1 MQGREREEGVGEIFT
16 LELRRERSGS
26 AETLLPGP
34 EAATSPPE
42 AVTSGSS
49 FLQEVTRWDQHST
62 VLYCT
67 VLYCTAGGTS
77 APSTSDHGLER
88 DGIGTE
94 ILRP

>member
-1 MQGREREEGVGEIFT
+1 MVQGREREEGAGEIFT

-42 AVTSGSS
+42 AGTSGRS
-49 FLQEVTRWDQHST
+49 FLQEVTRWDQCCT

-67 VLYCTAGGTS
+67 VLYCTVLQVGPA
-77 APSTSDHGLER
+77 
-88 DGIGTE
+88 
-94 ILRP
+94 LRLPAIMV